1 MEFVDFGIPFCLD
14 VLLVVRIHVV
24 NLIYLLHKG
33 ARLVQEMCESAAF
46 NMRSSSSVIPALGIN
61 VQQSASINREAFYLN
76 PYKGIRKIDYVISGL
91 VEPKNTDGI
100 ETGRRINTVLI
111 KSKTCKVFI

>member
-46 NMRSSSSVIPALGIN
+46 NMRSSSSVIPTLGIN
-61 VQQSASINREAFYLN
+61 VQQSASTNREAFYLN
-76 PYKGIRKIDYVISGL
+76 PYKGIRKIDKWISRTK
-91 VEPKNTDGI
+91 EY
-100 ETGRRINTVLI
+100 
-111 KSKTCKVFI
+111 